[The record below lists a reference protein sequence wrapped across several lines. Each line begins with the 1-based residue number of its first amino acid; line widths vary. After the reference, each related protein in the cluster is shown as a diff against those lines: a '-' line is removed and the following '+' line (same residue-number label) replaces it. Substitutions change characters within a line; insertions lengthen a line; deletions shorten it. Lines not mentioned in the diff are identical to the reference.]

1 MVRIRRFGVIRTANL
16 AAIAFALLTLVFI
29 IPFVLILFAGGPI
42 SFTDRTTGQAVDFGG
57 SPLLLLFVPL
67 GYAIFGWI
75 ITALWCLVY
84 NLAAAL
90 TGGVEMQLEG
100 DVPTY
105 RTDLPPAG

>member
-16 AAIAFALLTLVFI
+16 AAIAFALFTLVI
-29 IPFVLILFAGGPI
+29 IVPFVVILFAAGPI
-42 SFTDRTTGQAVDFGG
+42 SFTDRTTGQSVDFAG

-67 GYAIFGWI
+67 VYAIVGWI
-75 ITALWCLVY
+75 VTALWCLVY

-100 DVPTY
+100 DTPAY